1 MWHSPL
7 ATQLFAQNV
16 TEFLLDVA
24 SILICQ
30 IRAGDWKSWQTGT
43 EFVHQPFFIIPLP
56 SSCHQIF
63 TTNMRWIGWKM
74 LSSCWLSWKLFS
86 CGELT
91 CERQWEGRGR
101 GGWGGSC
108 EGKYLMGDAIELS
121 GLHSLILLILH
132 SVSSGKYMR
141 VESSQNSKVFFAS
154 SINICQST

>member
-1 MWHSPL
+1 MSQNFCSTSH
-7 ATQLFAQNV
+7 QFLFARSQLE
-16 TEFLLDVA
+16 T
-24 SILICQ
+24 
-30 IRAGDWKSWQTGT
+30 GKSWQTGT

-56 SSCHQIF
+56 SSCHQLF

-74 LSSCWLSWKLFS
+74 LSSFWLSWKLFS

-121 GLHSLILLILH
+121 GLHSLTLLILH

-141 VESSQNSKVFFAS
+141 VESSQNSKVSLLLPLFA
-154 SINICQST
+154 NLH